1 MKGMKTG
8 KRESFMLYDSS
19 LLSLLFVK
27 WHMEFACLLHLRSP
41 IYLYMHEVFCV
52 FVQRFVRLRRFSEL
66 QSDPQPHSYLQIFL
80 GVLEYASPLSPSKE
94 PELPQSE
101 HLLTIS

>member
-1 MKGMKTG
+1 MIAFIIVDTYFGHAYRVYRG
-8 KRESFMLYDSS
+8 ES
-19 LLSLLFVK
+19 V
-27 WHMEFACLLHLRSP
+27 
-41 IYLYMHEVFCV
+41 YLYMHEVFCV

-101 HLLTIS
+101 YLLTIS